1 MPLRAKLS
9 EPKAMTMG
17 EQAATTS
24 GAGRFEVRATSDSH
38 FSWLRTR
45 MAVERTLMAW
55 LRTATALIGFG
66 FTIDQFF
73 EGLPTIEGSA
83 PIMRSQM
90 PRYLGLALIAAGVLA
105 LVISLWEYRWTVSY
119 LSGLQFQPVAG
130 LREGGMRT
138 PLFVLAIVLV
148 FIGLFAFGAVLVRAV

>member
-1 MPLRAKLS
+1 MVTVS
-9 EPKAMTMG
+9 
-17 EQAATTS
+17 QAAAPTN
-24 GAGRFEVRATSDSH
+24 GAGRFEVKTTSDSH
-38 FSWLRTR
+38 FAWLRTR
-45 MAVERTLMAW
+45 MALERTLMAW

-73 EGLPTIEGSA
+73 EGLPTIESVA

-105 LVISLWEYRWTVSY
+105 LVISLWEYRWTLNY
-119 LSGLQFQPVAG
+119 LSGPQFQPVAG
-130 LREGGMRT
+130 VREGGLRT

-148 FIGLFAFGAVLVRAV
+148 FIGLFAFGAVLARAV

>member
-17 EQAATTS
+17 EQEAPINGT
-24 GAGRFEVRATSDSH
+24 GRFAVRATSDSH
-38 FSWLRTR
+38 FAWLRTR

-73 EGLPTIEGSA
+73 EGLPTLESVA
-83 PIMRSQM
+83 PIMRSPM
-90 PRYLGLALIAAGVLA
+90 PRYLGLALIGAGVLA
-105 LVISLWEYRWTVSY
+105 LVISLWEYRWILNY
-119 LSGLQFQPVAG
+119 LSGPQFEPVAG
-130 LREGGMRT
+130 VREGGLRT

-148 FIGLFAFGAVLVRAV
+148 FIGLFAFGAVLARAV